1 MILDQYP
8 FYVLRFMKL
17 FQKLVAAPAI
27 ISIASG
33 FAVNAAEVKTSD
45 LSNYS
50 RSNNLVSLDNF
61 KSNTLI
67 PGDWA
72 YDSLKD
78 LTNSPKFNG
87 KSVSRLEAAAELN
100 NLIAGGEGLINGAAI
115 NRLSDELGSCLLYT
129 SPSPRD
135 CDRSR
140 MPSSA

>member
-1 MILDQYP
+1 
-8 FYVLRFMKL
+8 MKL

-33 FAVNAAEVKTSD
+33 FAVNAAEVNTSD
-45 LSNYS
+45 LSDYS

-61 KSNTLI
+61 KSGTLI

-78 LTNSPKFNG
+78 LTNSPKFNE

-100 NLIAGGEGLINGAAI
+100 NLIAGGEGHL
-115 NRLSDELGSCLLYT
+115 T
-129 SPSPRD
+129 
-135 CDRSR
+135 
-140 MPSSA
+140 